1 MKVLVI
7 DVGGTHIKVLVT
19 GQKMHREFVSGKIM
33 TPQRM
38 VSGVR
43 KLVEDWDY
51 DVVSM
56 GYPGPVKNGQP
67 ILDPWNLGKGWVH
80 FNFKRAFK
88 CPIKIV
94 NDAAMQALGGYRR
107 GKLLF
112 LGLGT
117 GLGSTLIVEG
127 HLVPMELAH
136 LPYRSGT
143 FEDYVG
149 LRGLE
154 KHGKKKWR
162 KHVFDVVER
171 LTAALEPDEVV
182 LGGGNTHKLKKL
194 PPLCRAGTNDNAFR
208 GGFRLWE
215 KTSTVAMLLLLFLLA
230 GISQVQAQSTQ
241 AAPKNASTNAV
252 SRTTTNTK
260 SPSTNAVA
268 VVSQN
273 AATKSDRVDLEP
285 FQLVMPYSYLTGDW
299 WGLRTN
305 LENAGF
311 TPTLDFVTDM
321 AGNVTGGKSQGF
333 SEANN
338 LGLDLLFDLEKL
350 VHLDGA
356 SFLVT
361 MSQRNGSSLS
371 VDHVGNVFTIQQVY
385 GGQTFHLIDVAYQQK
400 LLDDRVEFRI
410 GRIATGDDF
419 LVSPYD
425 WLFMQNGFDGN
436 PVGIFFNS
444 PGMTAYPNA
453 TWGAMVKFRP
463 TKRTY
468 LMAGVYNGDPSIRD
482 NSHNGADMS
491 MDGPVFVI
499 GEAGYQ
505 CNGLPGD
512 QGLIGN
518 YKVGVWYDNSI
529 YTDFQTLGYTQAPS
543 SKRGNWGFYAMAD
556 QVIVAFD
563 RKNST
568 GLGIIAS
575 ALISPDVSIS
585 QMPYFFSAGVV
596 ARGIFEPRPRDLA
609 GIGVVF
615 GQFSSDLRDAQ
626 EREQLFDPAVAP
638 QDHETVL
645 EATYRFYFIRNSVFF
660 QPDVQYVINPGATG
674 KIDNAL
680 VLGCQIGMNF

>member
-1 MKVLVI
+1 
-7 DVGGTHIKVLVT
+7 
-19 GQKMHREFVSGKIM
+19 MHREFVSGKDL

-43 KLVEDWDY
+43 KLVADWDY
-51 DVVSM
+51 GAISM

-67 ILDPWNLGKGWVH
+67 VLDPWNLGKGWVH

-107 GKLLF
+107 GKMLF

-127 HLVPMELAH
+127 HLAPLELAH

-162 KHVFDVVER
+162 KYVFDVVER
-171 LTAALEPDEVV
+171 LAAAFEPDEIV

-194 PPLCRAGTNDNAFR
+194 PPLCRAGTNENAFR

-215 KTSTVAMLLLLFLLA
+215 KPGTVALFLLFFLLA
-230 GISQVQAQSTQ
+230 GVRAQAQPAQTD
-241 AAPKNASTNAV
+241 ASTNAV
-252 SRTTTNTK
+252 SSTETSSQTSVTNTVTVV
-260 SPSTNAVA
+260 PNGAV
-268 VVSQN
+268 S
-273 AATKSDRVDLEP
+273 SSHSVDLNP
-285 FQLVMPYSYLTGDW
+285 FQLVLPRSYLFGTWNGY
-299 WGLRTN
+299 RTK
-305 LENAGF
+305 LEDAGF
-311 TPTLDFVTDM
+311 TPTLSFVTDM

-338 LGLDLLFDLEKL
+338 LGLDLFFDLQKL
-350 VHLDGA
+350 ASLNGA

-361 MSQRNGSSLS
+361 MSLRGGSSLS
-371 VDHVGNVFTIQQVY
+371 ADHVGNVFTIQQVY

-400 LLDDRVEFRI
+400 LLNDQWEFRI
-410 GRIATGDDF
+410 GRIAVGDDF
-419 LVSPYD
+419 LVSPYN

-453 TWGAMVKFRP
+453 TWGAMAKFRP

-468 LMAGVYNGDPSIRD
+468 LMGGVYNGDPSIRD
-482 NSHNGADMS
+482 IDHNGADMS

-499 GEAGYQ
+499 GEVGYQ
-505 CNGLPGD
+505 RNGLPGD
-512 QGLIGN
+512 TGLIGN
-518 YKVGVWYDNSI
+518 YEAGFWYDNSV
-529 YTDFQTLGYTQAPS
+529 YTDFRTVGYSASPS
-543 SKRGNWGFYAMAD
+543 IKRGNWGVYTLVD
-556 QVIVAFD
+556 QVLIAFN
-563 RKNST
+563 RTNST
-568 GLGIIAS
+568 GLGIFAS

-585 QMPYFFSAGVV
+585 QIPYFFTAGFA
-596 ARGIFEPRPRDLA
+596 ARGIFELRPRDVA
-609 GIGVVF
+609 GLGVVF
-615 GQFSSDLRDAQ
+615 GQFSSDLHDAQ
-626 EREQLFDPAVAP
+626 AREQLFNPTVAP
-638 QDHETVL
+638 QDHEIVL
-645 EATYRFYFIRNSVFF
+645 EGTYRMYFIRNSVFI
-660 QPDVQYVINPGATG
+660 QPDIQYIINPGATG
-674 KIDNAL
+674 KLDNAL